1 MTHRYTKGEL
11 ERNEQRDRDK
21 EREREMQEYVVHSW
35 GHGKKGWAVTNL
47 YKR

>member
-1 MTHRYTKGEL
+1 MNKEIERIVL
-11 ERNEQRDRDK
+11 EK
-21 EREREMQEYVVHSW
+21 EREMQEYVVHSW